1 MTRLKK
7 VLAALIAVV
16 FAALSCLPGV
26 LVLAENAQANTLSI
40 LSQTAEETPRYI
52 HNVDEDKIIAF
63 LDIETDVPGVTN
75 RDVIYD
81 VDLYNSGSQPIFP
94 WTLYISPT
102 VIGDTS
108 PDGFFYVLDFTF
120 VCRYELEYNVIDDDG
135 IPYSF
140 TTTEEHFPDVYG
152 VVDLAGTSTH
162 YLSTPRPG
170 QTHVYGVI
178 TDNCPDLISI
188 EFHGQEYCTELS
200 AVNCP
205 NLESVIATECN
216 YQSIAVQPKGFE
228 RPVTARV
235 EGSGSIGFTYT
246 ESSGFYVLYAE
257 DTADFRGWYNAD
269 GRLISRSTTV
279 ILDSDEIVDAVACY
293 TDCFGINGDVDG
305 DGKVTVA
312 DAVLVAR
319 YAISVGELSNE
330 GNALQ
335 LADFNCDGFVNIV
348 DATLIARAALGLG

>member
-102 VIGDTS
+102 VVGDTS

-120 VCRYELEYNVIDDDG
+120 VCRYELNYNVIDDDG

-162 YLSTPRPG
+162 YLSTPQPG

-246 ESSGFYVLYAE
+246 
-257 DTADFRGWYNAD
+257 
-269 GRLISRSTTV
+269 
-279 ILDSDEIVDAVACY
+279 
-293 TDCFGINGDVDG
+293 
-305 DGKVTVA
+305 
-312 DAVLVAR
+312 
-319 YAISVGELSNE
+319 
-330 GNALQ
+330 
-335 LADFNCDGFVNIV
+335 
-348 DATLIARAALGLG
+348 